1 MGILCKSATRIINR
15 RLIAEI
21 KYHGSLHGLRT
32 GCGTGTAI
40 LEAKLLHQLAAM
52 RGEVHQKILFYL
64 QKAYDSLDWYQC
76 LDILVASAGGPR
88 GNSIPP
94 PLGGI
99 RPI

>member
-1 MGILCKSATRIINR
+1 MGILWKSATRIINR

-21 KYHGSLHGLRT
+21 KYYGSLHGFRT

-40 LEAKLLHQLAAM
+40 LEAKLLHQLTAM
-52 RGEVHQKILFYL
+52 GGEVLHTILFYL
-64 QKAYDSLDWYQC
+64 LKAYDSLDWYQC
-76 LDILVASAGGPR
+76 LNILVASAGGPR

-94 PLGGI
+94 PLGRI